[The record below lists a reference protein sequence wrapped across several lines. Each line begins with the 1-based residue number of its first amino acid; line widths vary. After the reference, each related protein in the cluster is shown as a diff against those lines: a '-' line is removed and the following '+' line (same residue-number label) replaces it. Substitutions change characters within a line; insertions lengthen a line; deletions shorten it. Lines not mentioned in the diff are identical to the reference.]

1 MDLESECLGLE
12 SGGDNEVMITSERL
26 SNFDGS
32 KIANNG
38 YCGSEH
44 KYYHSSTNTKSE
56 DIEVKPSEGSSPPA
70 ATKGYG
76 LKKWR
81 RIRREFS
88 KDGSGNLDPSKI
100 LKRGLSA
107 SMANSVRP
115 QELSIETRRKSDSS
129 LSSAKAVVKNL
140 GVGSS
145 LESRWPGGPNFA
157 AGTDSENS
165 EDRSSKSSTTAS
177 VPKSRY
183 EIPLLVGNARDKNRM
198 NGFSGKNAVDSVQ
211 SGEKGKNWTEASKKL
226 KGERVKI
233 EKENSHSSMESDL
246 RSSNFVFVQGAG
258 SVTSNGRQSGMS
270 TNCSGENSDEDQGGE
285 QCYDEELQTGYNSNE
300 IAGELEDLAQED
312 LLHGSW
318 EVNGE
323 KIENHSSSKDIDP
336 LVESI
341 VTLQSAQEAL
351 EREVQKLKR
360 IGEIAIF
367 DSLNHGSNLPS
378 EFASLDPKIYETSSS
393 ELLHTGE
400 ITQNSSHFLGK
411 QVKNL
416 KQNVGRLESKIE
428 EANAL
433 LKVQD
438 AKVIELEYAVKSN
451 ESPKEEKRSTI
462 ESRRKEYIEMEA
474 EMEDLFRQKIEAE
487 VEYLAI
493 SRTIPKVR
501 VAAADQVAMLPP
513 QIFNELGDAE
523 SKSERLKREAEDL
536 KTNCADIIETDQ
548 VLKLQKRISKV
559 TSFFFVQF
567 TLLFLVFLLF
577 LFQLSP
583 HYVGVVPT

>member
-12 SGGDNEVMITSERL
+12 SGEDNEVMITSERL
-26 SNFDGS
+26 LNFDGS
-32 KIANNG
+32 KIASNG

-44 KYYHSSTNTKSE
+44 KYDRSSTTTKSE

-129 LSSAKAVVKNL
+129 LSSAKAVVKIL

-145 LESRWPGGPNFA
+145 LESKWPGGPNFA
-157 AGTDSENS
+157 AWTDSENS
-165 EDRSSKSSTTAS
+165 EDRISKSSTAAS

-183 EIPLLVGNARDKNRM
+183 EIPLLVGNVRNKNRM
-198 NGFSGKNAVDSVQ
+198 NGFSGKSAVDSVQ

-226 KGERVKI
+226 RGERVKI
-233 EKENSHSSMESDL
+233 EKENSHSSVEPDL
-246 RSSNFVFVQGAG
+246 RSSNFVFVQGTG

-270 TNCSGENSDEDQGGE
+270 TNSNGENSDEDRGGE
-285 QCYDEELQTGYNSNE
+285 QCYDAELQTGYNSKE
-300 IAGELEDLAQED
+300 IVGELEDLAQED
-312 LLHGSW
+312 LVHGSW
-318 EVNGE
+318 EVDGE
-323 KIENHSSSKDIDP
+323 NIENFSSSKDIDP

-351 EREVQKLKR
+351 EREVQKLRR

-378 EFASLDPKIYETSSS
+378 EFASLDQKIYKTSSS
-393 ELLHTGE
+393 DMLHPGE

-411 QVKNL
+411 QVKSL
-416 KQNVGRLESKIE
+416 KQNVGHLESKIE

-433 LKVQD
+433 LKVKD
-438 AKVIELEYAVKSN
+438 AKVIELECAVKSN

-462 ESRRKEYIEMEA
+462 ESRKEYIEMEA
-474 EMEDLFRQKIEAE
+474 ELEDLFKQKIEAE

-501 VAAADQVAMLPP
+501 VAAADHIAMLPP

-523 SKSERLKREAEDL
+523 SKSERLKREAE
-536 KTNCADIIETDQ
+536 TDQ
-548 VLKLQKRISKV
+548 VLKLQKRVCKV

-567 TLLFLVFLLF
+567 MLLFIVFLLF
-577 LFQLSP
+577 LLQLSP

>member
-12 SGGDNEVMITSERL
+12 SGEDNEVMITSERL
-26 SNFDGS
+26 SNFGGS
-32 KIANNG
+32 KIVSDG

-44 KYYHSSTNTKSE
+44 KYDHSSTNTKSE

-351 EREVQKLKR
+351 ERGWQS
-360 IGEIAIF
+360 F
-367 DSLNHGSNLPS
+367 LP
-378 EFASLDPKIYETSSS
+378 Y
-393 ELLHTGE
+393 
-400 ITQNSSHFLGK
+400 
-411 QVKNL
+411 
-416 KQNVGRLESKIE
+416 
-428 EANAL
+428 
-433 LKVQD
+433 
-438 AKVIELEYAVKSN
+438 
-451 ESPKEEKRSTI
+451 
-462 ESRRKEYIEMEA
+462 
-474 EMEDLFRQKIEAE
+474 
-487 VEYLAI
+487 
-493 SRTIPKVR
+493 
-501 VAAADQVAMLPP
+501 
-513 QIFNELGDAE
+513 
-523 SKSERLKREAEDL
+523 
-536 KTNCADIIETDQ
+536 
-548 VLKLQKRISKV
+548 
-559 TSFFFVQF
+559 
-567 TLLFLVFLLF
+567 
-577 LFQLSP
+577 QL
-583 HYVGVVPT
+583 